1 METITPD
8 LSNVQLYIGID
19 VHKKQWTVTILTK
32 DIHHRTFSQPPR
44 PDALKT
50 YLNKWFPNA
59 KVSCAYEASK
69 FGFWICREL
78 LSFGYDCIVI
88 NPADIPTSSEE
99 RTNKTDSR
107 DSRKIARLLKSGLL
121 RAIHLPDQQTET
133 DRQLFRFRKKLWG
146 DLGRVKNRIKDK
158 FIFAGILIPAQF
170 DNSYW
175 TKAFLQWLK
184 TVELPNA
191 RLRITLDLL
200 LEQYHFLYRHFLK
213 TSIEVRK
220 LQRAERYKGNAKL
233 LRTIPGIGP
242 LTTVQLLT
250 ELQNIN
256 RFKNFKKL
264 NSFIGFKPMVHA
276 SGEHDWRGRMTYRR
290 HNALRSAL
298 VECAWT
304 SITKDPV
311 MEKRYEDLKKRLTPK
326 RAIII
331 IARKLL
337 SRIYYVLKN
346 QKPYELGVG

>member
-1 METITPD
+1 METIKPD
-8 LSNVQLYIGID
+8 FSNVQLHIGID
-19 VHKKQWTVTILTK
+19 VHKRQWTVTILTK

-44 PDALKT
+44 PEALKT
-50 YLNKWFPNA
+50 YLDKWFPNA
-59 KVSCAYEASK
+59 RVSCAYEASK

-121 RAIHLPDQQTET
+121 GAIHLPDQQAET

-146 DLGRVKNRIKDK
+146 DLVRVKNRIKDK
-158 FIFAGILIPAQF
+158 FIFAGIPIPAEF

-175 TKAFLQWLK
+175 TKAFLHWLK
-184 TVELPNA
+184 VVDLPNG
-191 RLRITLDLL
+191 RLRITLNLL

-256 RFKNFKKL
+256 RFENFKKL

-311 MEKRYEDLKKRLTPK
+311 MQQRYEELKKRLTPK

-346 QKPYELGVG
+346 QKPYELEIG

>member
-19 VHKKQWTVTILTK
+19 VHKKQWSVSVLTK

-44 PDALKT
+44 PEALKT
-50 YLNKWFPNA
+50 YLDKWFPNA

-121 RAIHLPDQQTET
+121 RAIHLPDQQAET

-146 DLGRVKNRIKDK
+146 DLVRVKNRIKDK
-158 FIFAGILIPAQF
+158 FIFAGIPIPVEF

-184 TVELPNA
+184 VVDLPNS
-191 RLRITLDLL
+191 RLRITLNLL

-220 LQRAERYKGNAKL
+220 LQRAERYRIGAKL

-256 RFKNFKKL
+256 RFENFKKL

-311 MEKRYEDLKKRLTPK
+311 MEKRYEELKKRLTPK

-337 SRIYYVLKN
+337 SRIYFVLKN
-346 QKPYELGVG
+346 QKPYELGIE

>member
-1 METITPD
+1 MGTKKSD
-8 LSNVQLYIGID
+8 FSNVQLYIGID
-19 VHKKQWTVTILTK
+19 VHKKQWTITILTK
-32 DIHHRTFSQPPR
+32 DIHHRTFSQPPK
-44 PDALKT
+44 PEALKI
-50 YLNKWFPNA
+50 YLDRWFPGA

-78 LSFGYDCIVI
+78 LSYGYQCIVI

-121 RAIHLPDQQTET
+121 RAIYLPNQQTET

-146 DLGRVKNRIKDK
+146 DLVRVKNRIKDK
-158 FIFAGILIPAQF
+158 FIFSGIPIPAKF

-175 TKAFLQWLK
+175 AKAFLHWLK
-184 TVELPNA
+184 TVELPNTQ
-191 RLRITLDLL
+191 LRITLNLL

-220 LQRAERYKGNAKL
+220 LQKVERYKTNAKL

-250 ELQNIN
+250 ELQDIN

-264 NSFIGFKPMVHA
+264 NSFIGFKPMIHA

-304 SITKDPV
+304 SIIKDPV
-311 MEKRYEDLKKRLTPK
+311 MQQRYEELKKRHIPK

-337 SRIYYVLKN
+337 SRIYFVLKN
-346 QKPYELGVG
+346 QQPYKLGTG

>member
-1 METITPD
+1 MENITPD
-8 LSNVQLYIGID
+8 FNMVLLHIGID
-19 VHKKQWTVTILTK
+19 VHKKQWTVTILVK
-32 DIHHRTFSQPPR
+32 GVHHRTFSQPPR

-50 YLNKWFPNA
+50 YLDKWFPNA
-59 KVSCAYEASK
+59 RVYCAYEASK

-78 LSFGYDCIVI
+78 LSYGYECIVI

-146 DLGRVKNRIKDK
+146 DLVRVKNRIKDK
-158 FIFAGILIPAQF
+158 FIFAGISIPAEF
-170 DNSYW
+170 DTSYW

-184 TVELPNA
+184 EVDLPNA
-191 RLRITLDLL
+191 RLRITLNLL

-220 LQRAERYKGNAKL
+220 LQSVERYKVDAKL

-242 LTTVQLLT
+242 LTTVQILT
-250 ELQNIN
+250 ELQDIK
-256 RFKNFKKL
+256 RFENFKKL

-276 SGEHDWRGRMTYRR
+276 SGDHDWRGRMTYRR
-290 HNALRSAL
+290 HKALRSAL

-304 SITKDPV
+304 SIIKDPA
-311 MEKRYEDLKKRLTPK
+311 MQQRYADLKKRLTPK

-346 QKPYELGVG
+346 QKPYELGIR

>member
-1 METITPD
+1 METITPNF
-8 LSNVQLYIGID
+8 SNLQLHIGID
-19 VHKKQWTVTILTK
+19 VHKRQWTVTILTK

-44 PDALKT
+44 PEALKT
-50 YLNKWFPNA
+50 YLDKWFPNA
-59 KVSCAYEASK
+59 RVSCAYEASK

-78 LSFGYDCIVI
+78 LSYGYQCIVI

-121 RAIHLPDQQTET
+121 RAIHLPDQQAET

-146 DLGRVKNRIKDK
+146 DLVRVKNRIKDK
-158 FIFAGILIPAQF
+158 FIFAGIPIPAEF

-175 TKAFLQWLK
+175 TKAFLHWLK
-184 TVELPNA
+184 EVDLPNA

-220 LQRAERYKGNAKL
+220 LQRTERYKGNAKL

-256 RFKNFKKL
+256 RFENFKKL

-304 SITKDPV
+304 SIGKDPI
-311 MEKRYEDLKKRLTPK
+311 MQKRYEELKKRLTPK

-346 QKPYELGVG
+346 QKPYELGIR

>member
-1 METITPD
+1 MGNISTDFSTE
-8 LSNVQLYIGID
+8 QLYIGID
-19 VHKKQWTVTILTK
+19 VHKRQWTVTILAK
-32 DIHHRTFSQPPR
+32 DINQLTFSQPPQ
-44 PDALKT
+44 PEPLKT
-50 YLNKWFPNA
+50 YLDKWFPKA
-59 KVSCAYEASK
+59 RVSCAYEASK

-78 LSFGYDCIVI
+78 LSYGYECIVI

-121 RAIHLPDQQTET
+121 RAIHLPDQQAES
-133 DRQLFRFRKKLWG
+133 DRQLFRYRKKLWG
-146 DLGRVKNRIKDK
+146 DLVRVKNRIKDK
-158 FIFAGILIPAQF
+158 FTFAGIPIPVEF

-184 TVELPNA
+184 AVELPNTQ
-191 RLRITLDLL
+191 LRITLDLL

-220 LQRAERYKGNAKL
+220 LQRAERYAHNAKL

-250 ELQNIN
+250 ELQDIN

-264 NSFIGFKPMVHA
+264 NSFIGFKPIVHS

-290 HNALRSAL
+290 HKALRSAL

-304 SITKDPV
+304 SIIKDPV
-311 MEKRYEDLKKRLTPK
+311 MRLRYEELKKRLTPK

-337 SRIYYVLKN
+337 SRIHFVLKN
-346 QKPYELGVG
+346 QKPYQLGI